1 MTKSLHYMYF
11 VIFIMHP
18 GAYGAAGQY
27 CREKTTA
34 LFMMKPPLWD
44 RKNNKTKRLTLI
56 TTEETKHI
64 RSKFQTFSQCNG

>member
-18 GAYGAAGQY
+18 GAYGAAGLY
-27 CREKTTA
+27 SRG
-34 LFMMKPPLWD
+34 
-44 RKNNKTKRLTLI
+44 KNHCAVFDEAIVRQKKNKKRLTLI